1 VKVVQR
7 VPVKI
12 VLEKPPPETHPLRL
26 GLSAEVSVN
35 VKDLSGPLLRA
46 HESAP
51 RRLRRA
57 ESAPRTVPGG
67 SAEAAADPTSSFPRP

>member
-1 VKVVQR
+1 MKP

-12 VLEKPPPETHPLRL
+12 VLDKAPPETHPLRL

-46 HESAP
+46 HESAT
-51 RRLRRA
+51 RRVRRA
-57 ESAPRTVPGG
+57 KSAPRTVPGG
-67 SAEAAADPTSSFPRP
+67 SGVAAADPASSFPRP